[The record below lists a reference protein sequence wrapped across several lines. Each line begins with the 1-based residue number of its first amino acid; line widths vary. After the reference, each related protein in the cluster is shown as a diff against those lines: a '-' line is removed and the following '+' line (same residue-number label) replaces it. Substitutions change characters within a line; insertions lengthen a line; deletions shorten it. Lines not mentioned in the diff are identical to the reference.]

1 MNELM
6 IMAQIKLYN
15 LLESIRE
22 EERGSSEMVAIVVL
36 IVIVLAIAAIFKDKL
51 TQVATTVMTKVSDF
65 VK

>member
-36 IVIVLAIAAIFKDKL
+36 IVIVLAMAVIFKKQL
-51 TQVATTVMTKVSDF
+51 TQVANDVMKQVKEF
-65 VK
+65 VG